1 LPSQASACGVIVG
14 EGSRF
19 RSLIVGS
26 FILNDIITTA
36 RVNFRCLFFETRSLP
51 TLAHCYPRSFTF
63 YVAIPI
69 APF

>member
-36 RVNFRCLFFETRSLP
+36 RVNFRCLFFLIFPSYFLLFLRAQS
-51 TLAHCYPRSFTF
+51 
-63 YVAIPI
+63 
-69 APF
+69 

>member
-26 FILNDIITTA
+26 FILNDIIATA
-36 RVNFRCLFFETRSLP
+36 RVNSSLATLFFLLSN
-51 TLAHCYPRSFTF
+51 F
-63 YVAIPI
+63 
-69 APF
+69 